1 MRIQLVSFLIA
12 PAQPPVASSLLPPGK
27 MLRKSKHQYER
38 LDPYSSAPDAYP
50 LQRGLHGF
58 VASDPALGISPG
70 MDGSARCSASGGAPA
85 VGTGGRQH
93 GGGGDE
99 GEACMICMDRE
110 ADAVLV
116 ECGHGGLCAACAV
129 ACWDGL
135 ASGRRACPLCRRGF
149 AGVMRIRGHD
159 GDLVRPPVRRF
170 GGGSR
175 LCGGRGMEVWQ
186 GMLTKK
192 LGTEG
197 TGRAGG

>member
-1 MRIQLVSFLIA
+1 
-12 PAQPPVASSLLPPGK
+12 
-27 MLRKSKHQYER
+27 
-38 LDPYSSAPDAYP
+38 
-50 LQRGLHGF
+50 
-58 VASDPALGISPG
+58 
-70 MDGSARCSASGGAPA
+70 
-85 VGTGGRQH
+85 
-93 GGGGDE
+93 
-99 GEACMICMDRE
+99 MICMDRE